1 MPSPQE
7 FELAELRAAQDRLR
21 RQLAELDARLTRL
34 DQRLLEENKS
44 ENVLPPVVETVTPA
58 APPPLP
64 VTNVAAGKTMPL
76 RMVSSERAAD
86 AAIRANESQLPAS
99 SILAEPS
106 SISPPAAPS
115 ESLEFRLGTVWL
127 VRIGVVI
134 LLTGLVFLGNFAYH
148 TYIAQF
154 GAFGKLALLYL
165 CAGALAAV
173 GMWLDRKRD
182 EMRGYAKVLL
192 AGGAATAYY
201 ATYAAHFVERLRVI
215 ESPLI
220 GGVALLA
227 AAGAL
232 IWLADRQ
239 RSEPLA
245 LLAVLLAYY
254 TSAINPI
261 GPFTLFS
268 CLLLTGTAVFFL
280 VRHRW
285 RRLPFAALVGSYGS
299 YAFWRF
305 VSEGGAHPGS
315 TQWGLA
321 FLAGVWCIFSVAVFV
336 TDRATF
342 GSGGRVA
349 YLTANNGAL
358 FAGAAHIFAI
368 EQSGRF
374 WIFAVSYGTAL
385 LGLSFLAR
393 RRDAEDDRLDGAYLA
408 QGLAVLTFGIGAKLT
423 DHSRQTAALT
433 FAVESLIL
441 VTCSRWR
448 HALIYKIGGAI
459 CAMVAAQLAV
469 LVFALS
475 RPSDPLTWTLVLVVL
490 FADSLL
496 LKRASGT
503 DQTRIDR
510 WTQFF
515 ALLMLALV
523 GAALAWVLI
532 KPAPNLFKF
541 GPLLFACAA
550 LVCALA
556 LQPLRLPELAPGR
569 VFLLIALGFWV
580 LKRLVGPVPW
590 WEPLPLAAIIF
601 GLCIWWRR
609 TGHFDAP
616 GPIVGRIY
624 RAIAIGLVIIWGF
637 DQVPEDGRV
646 PFFCALGTVLVLAG
660 AIRRTIEAVMTGVI
674 FALAGFA
681 LFWWWELGALSV
693 SSIPVNPRLTD
704 LLAILAFAVA
714 WRFARKLATDPLLIP
729 DAPRLFIPPVVA
741 ASVWL
746 WTTRW
751 SDAGQAVPLTVA
763 WSLLALALFF
773 AGLALRERAYRLA
786 GLVVLAFAIGRVFL
800 FNVWRFETIGRIL
813 SFLVLGAVLL
823 LLGYLYNRFGAKL
836 REWL

>member
-7 FELAELRAAQDRLR
+7 LELAELRAAQERLR
-21 RQLAELDARLTRL
+21 RELADLDARLKRL
-34 DQRLLEENKS
+34 DQRFLEAKKS
-44 ENVLPPVVETVTPA
+44 ENAAAPVPDATAPGR
-58 APPPLP
+58 PPPLP
-64 VTNVAAGKTMPL
+64 MAIPAVRREVPPKPFSSQRLTEPPPGVTEPPVQAPAERDPL
-76 RMVSSERAAD
+76 SPSPVPV
-86 AAIRANESQLPAS
+86 PAQ
-99 SILAEPS
+99 
-106 SISPPAAPS
+106 

-148 TYIAQF
+148 TYVAQF

-165 CAGALAAV
+165 CGGVLAAL
-173 GMWLDRKRD
+173 GTWLDRKR
-182 EMRGYAKVLL
+182 EAMRAYAKVLL

-215 ESPLI
+215 ESPLV

-245 LLAVLLAYY
+245 LLAVMLAYY
-254 TSAINPI
+254 TSAINAL

-268 CLLLTGTAVFFL
+268 CLLLTATAVFFL

-285 RRLPFAALVGSYGS
+285 VRIPFAALVGSYGS

-305 VSEGGAHPGS
+305 VAEGGADAGS
-315 TQWGLA
+315 ARWGLA
-321 FLAGVWCIFSVAVFV
+321 FLVGVWCIFTVAVFV
-336 TDRATF
+336 TERATF

-349 YLTANNGAL
+349 YLTANNGAF

-368 EQSGRF
+368 ELSGKF
-374 WIFAVSYGTAL
+374 WIFALCYGAAL
-385 LGLSFLAR
+385 LSLSLFAR
-393 RRDAEDDRLDGAYLA
+393 RRDSEDEELDGAYLA
-408 QGLAVLTFGIGAKLT
+408 QGLAVLTLGIAAKLT
-423 DHSRQTAALT
+423 DHGLQTAALT
-433 FAVESLIL
+433 FAVESVIL

-448 HALIYKIGGAI
+448 HALIYKIGAAVCGVFAAQTATGAI
-459 CAMVAAQLAV
+459 ASNGPGGAITC
-469 LVFALS
+469 
-475 RPSDPLTWTLVLVVL
+475 TVVIAFL
-490 FADSLL
+490 FADCLL

-503 DQTRIDR
+503 NEKQIDR
-510 WTQFF
+510 WAQFF

-523 GAALAWVLI
+523 GSSLARCVLI
-532 KPAPNLFKF
+532 SNWRPNLFA
-541 GPLLFACAA
+541 LAA
-550 LVCALA
+550 VVCAVSL
-556 LQPLRLPELAPGR
+556 PRLRLPELAPGR
-569 VFLLIALGFWV
+569 VFLLISLALW
-580 LKRLVGPVPW
+580 LSKRLAADPLRW
-590 WEPLPLAAIIF
+590 WEPLPLAAIVF
-601 GLCIWWRR
+601 GLCVWWRSTR
-609 TGHFDAP
+609 HFDAP
-616 GPIVGRIY
+616 GVIVANIY
-624 RAIAIGLVIIWGF
+624 RGIAIALVIAWGC
-637 DQVPEDGRV
+637 DQIPPWWRV

-660 AIRRTIEAVMTGVI
+660 AARRSVEAIITGVI
-674 FALAGFA
+674 FALAGLA
-681 LFWWWELGALSV
+681 LFWLREFGELIA
-693 SSIPVNPRLTD
+693 SSAPEMPRLTD

-714 WRFARKLATDPLLIP
+714 WRVTRKLATEAALVPEV
-729 DAPRLFIPPVVA
+729 ARLFMPPIVA

-751 SDAGQAVPLTVA
+751 SEASHAAPLTVA

-773 AGLALRERAYRLA
+773 AGLGLRERAYRLA
-786 GLVVLAFAIGRVFL
+786 GLVVLALAIGRVFL
-800 FNVWRFETIGRIL
+800 FDVWRFETLGRIV